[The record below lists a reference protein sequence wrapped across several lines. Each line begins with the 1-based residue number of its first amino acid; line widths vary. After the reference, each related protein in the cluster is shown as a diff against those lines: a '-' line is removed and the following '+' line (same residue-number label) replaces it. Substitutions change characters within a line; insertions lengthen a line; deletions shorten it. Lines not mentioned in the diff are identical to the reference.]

1 MPSLKIHSLI
11 FFGSRANQ
19 ADVIIPDEHLERK
32 VYEEYEKEEN
42 ENTTS
47 KSKLIIDS
55 LGYSG
60 LLIIIISIFVV
71 PL

>member
-19 ADVIIPDEHLERK
+19 ADVIIPDEHLEHK